1 MTRAKIVRAAAI
13 TLVVTAATMV
23 ADYVVNILIMRTP
36 GAYSPFSTLMIS
48 IAVGLPLGYA
58 LSSRHVDLA
67 QARNTLILTLSDRER
82 AMQDAQDALT
92 RFKAS
97 EELYRLLADNLSD
110 TVSLWDGAGKRLY
123 SSPSIERLLGYSLD
137 EYMLLPP
144 DAGVNPDD
152 YRKLVAIVA
161 ELTQENGPRS
171 AEYRRVRKDGVEIW
185 LESTYTSLKDRGGL
199 ISATRN
205 ITRRKTLELEL
216 VAALEQA
223 QAAVAAKSD
232 FLANMTHELR
242 TPLNAII
249 GFSEILQ
256 RSRGLAAQDARH
268 VELIQAASTTL
279 LGVIND
285 VLDFSRLEAG
295 GVDLDPQPF
304 DPAALAEA
312 ACALVEQQAV
322 AKSLRLT
329 FQAPDAL
336 RPMVGDAPRLSRV
349 LLNFLSNAVKFT
361 REGSVIVRLSQ
372 RLDGEIPV
380 LRIEVSDSGI
390 GIPAQQ
396 IDGVFERFAQ
406 ADAAV
411 SRRFGGAGLGLA
423 ICKRIIE
430 RMDGT
435 IGADSRVGH
444 GSTFWCE
451 VPLPFADPL
460 DDAQREPAPSPLS
473 QAGLSQSDLD
483 APLRLLLVE
492 DNAVNRELV
501 CAMLG
506 PFDMIIDT
514 ANDGVE
520 GVEAAQRQ
528 AYDLILMDVQMPV
541 MDGLTATRRLRA
553 AETER
558 RVPVVAMTA
567 NVLPEQV
574 ANCLAAGMDDHIG
587 KPIDLHRLLRT
598 VVRWTQPQIEAEAE
612 PADT

>member
-1 MTRAKIVRAAAI
+1 MTRAKIIRALAI
-13 TLVVTAATMV
+13 TLVVTTATMV
-23 ADYVVNILIMRTP
+23 ADYLVNVVFMHTP
-36 GAYSPFSTLMIS
+36 GAYSPVSTLVIS
-48 IAVGLPLGYA
+48 IVVGLPLGYA
-58 LSSRHVDLA
+58 LSSQHVDLA
-67 QARNTLILTLSDRER
+67 RARNALIRTLSDRER
-82 AMQDAQDALT
+82 AVQEAQDALT
-92 RFKAS
+92 RLQAS
-97 EELYRLLADNLSD
+97 DELYRLLADNLSD
-110 TVSLWDGAGKRLY
+110 TVSLWDGRGTRLY
-123 SSPSIERLLGYSLD
+123 SSPSIERLLGYSLA
-137 EYMLLPP
+137 EYMALPP
-144 DAGVNPDD
+144 NAGVNPDD
-152 YRKLVAIVA
+152 YRKLETLVAA
-161 ELTQENGPRS
+161 LTHEDGPRS
-171 AEYRRVRKDGVEIW
+171 AEYRRLRKDGVEIW
-185 LESTYTSLKDRGGL
+185 LESTYTSLKDRTGL
-199 ISATRN
+199 ISATRD
-205 ITRRKTLELEL
+205 ISRRKRLELEL

-256 RSRGLAAQDARH
+256 RSQGLVAQDARH
-268 VELIQAASTTL
+268 VALIQAASITL

-304 DPAALAEA
+304 DPAGLAEA
-312 ACALVEQQAV
+312 ACALVEEQAA
-322 AKSLRLT
+322 AKGLRLT
-329 FQAPDAL
+329 FQPADAL
-336 RPMVGDAPRLSRV
+336 RPMIGDAPRLSRV

-361 REGSVIVRLSQ
+361 REGGIIVGLSQ
-372 RLDGEIPV
+372 RMEGEAAL
-380 LRIEVSDSGI
+380 LRIEVIDSGI
-390 GIPAQQ
+390 GVPGQQ

-430 RMDGT
+430 LMNGR
-435 IGADSRVGH
+435 IGAESRVGH

-451 VPLPFADPL
+451 VPLPLADALPK
-460 DDAQREPAPSPLS
+460 AQEEAWRNPAPPP
-473 QAGLSQSDLD
+473 APRAEFE

-506 PFDMIIDT
+506 PFDMVIDT

-520 GVEAAQRQ
+520 GIEAAQRQ

-553 AETER
+553 AESGR

-574 ANCLAAGMDDHIG
+574 ASCLAAGMDDHIG

-598 VVRWTQPQIEAEAE
+598 VARWTQPETQV
-612 PADT
+612 ADR